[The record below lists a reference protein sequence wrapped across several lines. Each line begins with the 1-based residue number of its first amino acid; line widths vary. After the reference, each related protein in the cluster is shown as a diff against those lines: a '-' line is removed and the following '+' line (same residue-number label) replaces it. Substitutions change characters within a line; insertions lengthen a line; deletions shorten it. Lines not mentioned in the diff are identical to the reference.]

1 MPCNAAVV
9 LVEAGVCDAGF
20 PESGT
25 GAGAGGSGKVKSCEA
40 TTAPPGV
47 VSATTRVPVSEP
59 GAVISTSV
67 SLTTVNVAGRDPTVT
82 AVVGVR
88 PVPVKVITVPA
99 TPEVGEIDVSVGGVT
114 NV

>member
-1 MPCNAAVV
+1 
-9 LVEAGVCDAGF
+9 
-20 PESGT
+20 
-25 GAGAGGSGKVKSCEA
+25 
-40 TTAPPGV
+40 
-47 VSATTRVPVSEP
+47 
-59 GAVISTSV
+59 V